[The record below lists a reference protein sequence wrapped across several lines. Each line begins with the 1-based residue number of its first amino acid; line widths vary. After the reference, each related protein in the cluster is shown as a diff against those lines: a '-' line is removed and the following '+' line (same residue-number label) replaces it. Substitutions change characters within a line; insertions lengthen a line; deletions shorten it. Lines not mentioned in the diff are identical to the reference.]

1 MPDGK
6 KTTRSSESIID
17 KQKDRQEK
25 LKNAHQA
32 RERRRRVEKIYQRD
46 IFKWCTGCVA
56 RVGEILSAAKKKVTK
71 AMRD

>member
-6 KTTRSSESIID
+6 KTNRSFKSIID

-32 RERRRRVEKIYQRD
+32 RERKRRVETIYQRD

-56 RVGEILSAAKKKVTK
+56 RVGKILYAAKKIVTK
-71 AMRD
+71 AMRK